1 MRCPHCGKEF
11 KDPTKV
17 AGGSKSK
24 RKITPEQQAKL
35 QEARRVA
42 REKKKNQKK

>member
-1 MRCPHCGKEF
+1 MRCPHCGREF

-24 RKITPEQQAKL
+24 RKISPEQQAKL

>member
-1 MRCPHCGKEF
+1 MKCPHCGKEF
-11 KDPTKV
+11 KDPAKV
-17 AGGSKSK
+17 AGGAKSK
-24 RKITPEQQAKL
+24 RKISPEEQAKL

>member
-1 MRCPHCGKEF
+1 MKCPHCHKEF

-24 RKITPEQQAKL
+24 RKISPEQQAKL

-42 REKKKNQKK
+42 REKKKDQKK

>member
-24 RKITPEQQAKL
+24 RKISPEQQAKL